1 MKIKIICKNCGSVN
15 EKDREVLLNPD
26 YDEDDWLCELPVNF
40 EWILPVGKISPIV
53 GNPLYVSSLGGSMS
67 REDYIKKYGLDPEI
81 AYQLMRREGTKS
93 LAKAMDSTTVQ
104 SLIMS
109 SQIPDMD
116 DWTE

>member
-1 MKIKIICKNCGSVN
+1 
-15 EKDREVLLNPD
+15 
-26 YDEDDWLCELPVNF
+26 
-40 EWILPVGKISPIV
+40 
-53 GNPLYVSSLGGSMS
+53 MS
-67 REDYIKKYGLDPEI
+67 REDYIKKYSLDPEI
-81 AYQLMRREGTKS
+81 AYQLMRKEGTKS

>member
-53 GNPLYVSSLGGSMS
+53 GNPLYVSSLGGQHVP
-67 REDYIKKYGLDPEI
+67 RRLHKEI
-81 AYQLMRREGTKS
+81 QSGSGDRLSTYAKGGNKISGQSNGFDNGTVTDHVIS
-93 LAKAMDSTTVQ
+93 NS
-104 SLIMS
+104 
-109 SQIPDMD
+109 
-116 DWTE
+116 